1 MEFVKYC
8 CLVDLVNA
16 GFLLIFFIYSFF
28 VSSSMQKM
36 DKGPCPKV
44 HSLLLRK
51 EYPFSGGD
59 VEISVIFMLCS
70 IMFGVCRN
78 YE

>member
-8 CLVDLVNA
+8 CLVYLVNA

-51 EYPFSGGD
+51 EY
-59 VEISVIFMLCS
+59 VEISVIFMLCF